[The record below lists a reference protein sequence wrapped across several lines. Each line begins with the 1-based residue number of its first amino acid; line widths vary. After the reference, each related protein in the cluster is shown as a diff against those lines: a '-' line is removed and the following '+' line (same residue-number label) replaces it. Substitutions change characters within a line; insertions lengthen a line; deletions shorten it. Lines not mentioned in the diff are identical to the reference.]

1 MKTLLRFALLTIV
14 LSVVAVPSQ
23 AQWHCLYATWDEETN
38 GTGQQVLSV
47 GVIHEDMFIALVSVK
62 DARSFMVPYVNADSS
77 SGRKY
82 YYGYGTAATSGIYQT
97 WTDGGFDQVI
107 AKNIYKIKAM
117 PDSLIYVASNDIDH
131 NVLVFKYTADTIT
144 VVDPFPRQQTGTNGI
159 FGIDVDNNGYV
170 YVCNDTTT
178 GQNADLK
185 VYKPI
190 KQWTVGG
197 HADAPQTTINLPDG
211 VYKGIA
217 VTPTGNAIFIA
228 DYANRKVLKYTGTP
242 ATGYTLAAGFNFT
255 MGAADTITGT
265 PTKRTGPIGLAYL
278 ASKNIVAVACDS
290 LFKPSGGNNYTYGR
304 IYLLNGNTGA
314 KISADTS
321 VNMID
326 QAAWNFAL
334 TGSYSN
340 RGNGDSPGNCSGY
353 TSTYDVK
360 FDEKGNLYS
369 QSQYGW
375 TVEKWA
381 YNGTLPSFT
390 TGVEQ
395 TGAELPAGYSLDQNY
410 PNPFNPTTTIDFS
423 MPQAGFV
430 SLKVYDLLGREV
442 ATLVNEEKPAG
453 SFRATLDASTLTS
466 GTYFYTLRAGNFTS
480 TKKMVLL
487 K

>member
-1 MKTLLRFALLTIV
+1 MRKLLRFTFLAVMLTSVALT
-14 LSVVAVPSQ
+14 SN
-23 AQWHCLYATWDEETN
+23 AQWHCLYATWDNSAN
-38 GTGQQVLSV
+38 GTGQQVLGV
-47 GVIHEDMFIALVSVK
+47 GVIHEDMFVALVTVR
-62 DARSFMVPYVNADSS
+62 DARSFLIPYVNADSG

-82 YYGYGTAATSGIYQT
+82 FYGYGSAATSGIYQT

-107 AKNIYKIKAM
+107 SKNNFAIKAM
-117 PDSLIYVASNDIDH
+117 PDSLIYVASNDVDH

-144 VVDPFPRQQTGTNGI
+144 VADPFPRQQTGTNSI
-159 FGIDVDNNGYV
+159 WGIDVDNNGYV

-178 GQNADLK
+178 GQTADLK

-217 VTPTGNAIFIA
+217 VTPNGNAIFIA
-228 DYANRKVLKYTGTP
+228 DYANKKIIKYTGSP
-242 ATGYTLAAGFNFT
+242 AAGYTLAAGFNFT
-255 MGAADTITGT
+255 MGPQDTISGT
-265 PTKRTGPIGLAYL
+265 PPKGTGPIGLAYL
-278 ASKNIVAVACDS
+278 PSKNIVAVACDS
-290 LFKPSGGNNYTYGR
+290 LFKPTGGVNYAYGR

-314 KISADTS
+314 KISTDTS
-321 VNMID
+321 MSTIN
-326 QAAWNFAL
+326 QAAWAYSV
-334 TGSYSN
+334 TGSYSS
-340 RGNGDSPGNCSGY
+340 RGDGDIPGNISGY

-360 FDEKGNLYS
+360 FDEKGNVYS

-395 TGAELPAGYSLDQNY
+395 SGTEIPAGYTLSQNY
-410 PNPFNPTTTIDFS
+410 PNPFNPTSTVDFT

-430 SLKVYDLLGREV
+430 SLKVYDVLGREV
-442 ATLVNEEKPAG
+442 MTLVNEEKPAG
-453 SFRATLDASTLTS
+453 SFRATIDASTMTS
-466 GTYFYTLRAGNFTS
+466 GTYFYTLRAGNFVS